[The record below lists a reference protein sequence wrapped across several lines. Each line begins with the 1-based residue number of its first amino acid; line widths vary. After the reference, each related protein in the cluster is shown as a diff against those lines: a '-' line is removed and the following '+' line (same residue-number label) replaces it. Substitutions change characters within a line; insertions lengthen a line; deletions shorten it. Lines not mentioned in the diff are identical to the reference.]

1 MLNAEPT
8 IASRS
13 GRLKVCVATI
23 TRRRPKM
30 VGNLLASWAS
40 LALPADCECF
50 FAIVEND
57 EAPGFVP
64 PPVIA
69 NRHGGDIE
77 LVYRCETE
85 QGIPFA
91 RNRVVDI
98 ALERGANVLLF
109 IDDDEVAAA
118 DWLVKL
124 VEAYRASNASL
135 LGGPVRAVPPEGAL
149 SLWQRLIFRGV
160 RDRLLRSEKRSARR
174 VKSGTAQSITIV
186 TNNWLADMLLFSKR
200 GLAFDRRLRFSGGS
214 DAKFSSDVKAL
225 GLKVDWVPDAIVYE
239 TMPRDRLTLTYQFKR
254 GRDQSNASFRR
265 NIAKSRYE
273 YVSLII
279 SVPLKLVGAAF
290 LALAIPFTSG
300 SSIVPCVRTLGW
312 IVGRLSVFAGKEST
326 HYRQS
331 TGS

>member
-1 MLNAEPT
+1 MPKGEPT
-8 IASRS
+8 MAMRP
-13 GRLKVCVATI
+13 GKLKVCVATI

-40 LALPADCECF
+40 LTMPAGCECF

-64 PPVIA
+64 PPRIA
-69 NRHGGDIE
+69 NRHAGDIE

-98 ALERGANVLLF
+98 ALERGADVLLF
-109 IDDDEVAAA
+109 IDDDEIART

-124 VEAYRASNASL
+124 VEAYRAGDASL
-135 LGGPVRAVPPEGAL
+135 LGGPVRAIPPEDTL
-149 SLWQRLIFRGV
+149 SRLQRLVFRGV
-160 RDRLLRSEKRSARR
+160 KDRLLRSEKRSANRA
-174 VKSGTAQSITIV
+174 KNGKAQSITIV
-186 TNNWLADMLLFSKR
+186 TNNWLADMRLFSEQ
-200 GLAFDRRLRFSGGS
+200 GLMFDRRLRFSGGS

-225 GLKVDWVPDAIVYE
+225 GLQVDWVPDAIVYE
-239 TMPRDRLTLTYQFKR
+239 TMPKDRLTLTYQFKR

-265 NIAKSRYE
+265 KIDKSRYG
-273 YVSLII
+273 YASLIA
-279 SVPLKLVGAAF
+279 SVPIKLFGAAF

-300 SSIVPCVRTLGW
+300 SSLVPCVRTLGW
-312 IVGRLSVFAGKEST
+312 IVGRLSVFVGKEST
-326 HYRQS
+326 HYRGS
-331 TGS
+331 TGF